1 MLQSR
6 AMPLSYP
13 DAAHWYFSFARFDAR
28 PPRESDH
35 LKLARMN
42 EILAHLDNPHQ
53 KFPSVLIAGTK
64 GKGSTAALI
73 ENSLRAAGYRTG
85 LFTSPHLHSFRERV
99 RVNGAMISPQRVIEI
114 TTRLQE
120 ISTQF
125 PISTF
130 FEWITA
136 LAFEN
141 FAREKVDIAVV
152 EVGLGGR
159 LDCTN
164 VLTPRVSVI
173 TPISYDHME
182 ILGDTLEKIAFQ
194 KAGIIK
200 ETIPVVI
207 APQEPEA
214 MQAIEKIARKK
225 NAPRID
231 VAREWEW
238 QLVETAPDAQRVKYR
253 RAQQARWHQYKLP
266 LLGPHQRVNLA
277 TALAA
282 LETLRAQNWK
292 LPARAIQHGI
302 ENVAWHARFEI
313 LPPLPR
319 LGEGLGVR
327 VIADGAHNRAS
338 AHELVRTLDE
348 VFPNT
353 HVHFIFGASSDKD
366 IAGMLQ
372 EFAPRAAS
380 FIFTQ
385 AHHARAASQEKLA
398 QLAAPL
404 HIPIHSAAN
413 VADAL
418 HLAQNIASNE
428 DVICVTG
435 SLFIA
440 AEARAEMVK
449 VPSDK

>member
-1 MLQSR
+1 MSFT
-6 AMPLSYP
+6 YH
-13 DAAHWYFSFARFDAR
+13 DAVQWYFSFARFDSHT
-28 PPRESDH
+28 PRESDH

-42 EILAHLDNPHQ
+42 EILARLANPHQ

-64 GKGSTAALI
+64 GKGSTAALVASI
-73 ENSLRAAGYRTG
+73 LRAAGYRTG

-120 ISTQF
+120 ISAEF
-125 PISTF
+125 SLSTF
-130 FEWITA
+130 FEWVTA
-136 LAFEN
+136 LAFEQ
-141 FAREKVDIAVV
+141 FAREKIDIAVV

-182 ILGDTLEKIAFQ
+182 ILGNTLEEIAFE

-200 ETIPVVI
+200 AKIPVVV

-214 MQAIEKIARKK
+214 MRVIEQ
-225 NAPRID
+225 
-231 VAREWEW
+231 VAREQNAPCLDIAREW
-238 QLVETAPDAQRVKYR
+238 QWQLQETTPDAQRVKYR
-253 RAQQARWHQYKLP
+253 RAEQTRFHHYQLP

-277 TALAA
+277 TALATT
-282 LETLRAQNWK
+282 ETLRAQNWK
-292 LPARAIQHGI
+292 IPARTMRHGV
-302 ENVAWHARFEI
+302 ESVEWHARFEI
-313 LPPLPR
+313 LTRTPYMM
-319 LGEGLGVR
+319 
-327 VIADGAHNRAS
+327 IDGAHNRAS

-353 HVHFIFGASSDKD
+353 RVHFIFGASADKD

-372 EFAPRAAS
+372 ELASRATT
-380 FIFTQ
+380 FIFAQ
-385 AHHARAASQEKLA
+385 AHHTRAALSASLA
-398 QLAAPL
+398 NLAAPL
-404 HIPIHSAAN
+404 HIPIHSATN
-413 VADAL
+413 VAHAL
-418 HLAQNIASNE
+418 QIAQDIATR
-428 DVICVTG
+428 DDIICITG

-440 AEARAEMVK
+440 AEARALMVK
-449 VPSDK
+449 VTSDE